1 MANNEQVTV
10 NAEKREGRGK
20 NDSRR
25 LRAAGKIPVTIYGG
39 EGEAVAA
46 SVDLK
51 DLAAI
56 LRTDRG
62 ASTIFSI
69 DVAGIGA
76 SEVMFADRQIDPLKG
91 RLKHADLRRLV
102 RGQEI
107 EVSVPLHLDG
117 EPTGVTE
124 DGGILDHVIHTVQI
138 RCRPSLI
145 PDAIHADVANL
156 GLNEVLH
163 IEDIKPQEGI
173 TLLADPKQ
181 VVATVKYVSEEA
193 LEESL
198 TSQVE
203 PGVEPAVE
211 TKEDEE
217 AAE

>member
-10 NAEKREGRGK
+10 KAEIRQGRGK
-20 NDSRR
+20 NDARR
-25 LRAAGKIPVTIYGG
+25 LRVAGRVPVTIYGG

-46 SVDLK
+46 SALLS

-62 ASTIFSI
+62 ASTIFTI
-69 DVAGIGA
+69 DVEGAGA
-76 SEVMFADRQIDPLKG
+76 SEVMFTDRQIDPLKG

-107 EVSVPLHLDG
+107 EVSVPLHTEG
-117 EPTGVTE
+117 EARGVVE
-124 DGGILDHVIHTVQI
+124 DGGVLDLVMHTVQI

-145 PDAIHADVANL
+145 PDAILADVSNL

-163 IEDIKPQEGI
+163 IEDLKPPEGI
-173 TLLADPKQ
+173 TLLADPNQ
-181 VVATVKYVSEEA
+181 VVATVKYISEEA

-198 TSQVE
+198 SSQIE
-203 PGVEPAVE
+203 PGEPEVIE
-211 TKEDEE
+211 EKGDDEE
-217 AAE
+217 